1 MHLFFLISNLEL
13 FKCLKLNLNTQ
24 DHTDKYSTVCERGR
38 DREREVEREREG
50 RRDNE
55 SKVI

>member
-1 MHLFFLISNLEL
+1 MHLYFLISNLEL

-38 DREREVEREREG
+38 DREREVEREGG
-50 RRDNE
+50 RKR
-55 SKVI
+55 